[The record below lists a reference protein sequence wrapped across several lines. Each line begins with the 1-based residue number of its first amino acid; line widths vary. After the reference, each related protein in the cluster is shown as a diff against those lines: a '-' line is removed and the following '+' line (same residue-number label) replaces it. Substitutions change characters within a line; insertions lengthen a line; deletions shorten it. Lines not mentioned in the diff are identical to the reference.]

1 MRTRHSCMTPW
12 RQRML
17 EDLQLRNY
25 SAHTIRAYLHCVAAF
40 AKHFRT
46 SPARLGPEQVRTY
59 QRFLIQEKQMAWPS
73 VVQTVCAWF
82 CRKFS
87 FEAICGMVSPT
98 KPCCQGGER
107 RWRSAAK
114 EPIFRR
120 ILF

>member
-1 MRTRHSCMTPW
+1 VLDILVQSRRNKHAAKKFF
-12 RQRML
+12 RKL
-17 EDLQLRNY
+17 LKGLQ
-25 SAHTIRAYLHCVAAF
+25 
-40 AKHFRT
+40 
-46 SPARLGPEQVRTY
+46 
-59 QRFLIQEKQMAWPS
+59 
-73 VVQTVCAWF
+73 WF